1 MPGTPAR
8 PGGRGHHDP
17 ARGWPQARPAQP
29 GTLARFRSALGAAL
43 AATGNGHGPA
53 ALRGRAVPGPGST
66 PPMDGIMSLVV
77 ASLERRPQTVRQLS
91 AALGLAEGDIRRVVQ
106 TLVREKKIQAKA
118 ALDDVFYLG

>member
-1 MPGTPAR
+1 
-8 PGGRGHHDP
+8 
-17 ARGWPQARPAQP
+17 
-29 GTLARFRSALGAAL
+29 
-43 AATGNGHGPA
+43 
-53 ALRGRAVPGPGST
+53 
-66 PPMDGIMSLVV
+66 MDGIMSLVV